1 MEAFQSLCQIG
12 SSINQETAVKAHRRT
27 ERRGELLVKTTNS
40 RDCRGVGFR
49 LLNPVEPYF
58 FHRFGERKN
67 GKPLRFIPV
76 SLCVSAVLGCRF

>member
-49 LLNPVEPYF
+49 LLNPGLLGRP
-58 FHRFGERKN
+58 GEDFA
-67 GKPLRFIPV
+67 LV
-76 SLCVSAVLGCRF
+76 T